1 MNEQDATILDL
12 QKSLM
17 AYQTVAAEL
26 HDEIDD
32 LTSENDDLY
41 ERIDE
46 LESHPHRYHKT
57 ALIFALIAG
66 IQTINLLICL
76 L

>member
-12 QKSLM
+12 QKTVM
-17 AYQTVAAEL
+17 VYQTVAQEQQ
-26 HDEIDD
+26 DEIDD
-32 LTSENDDLY
+32 LQTENDELY
-41 ERIDE
+41 ERIYE

-57 ALIFALIAG
+57 ALIFAGIATL
-66 IQTINLLICL
+66 QTINLLICL